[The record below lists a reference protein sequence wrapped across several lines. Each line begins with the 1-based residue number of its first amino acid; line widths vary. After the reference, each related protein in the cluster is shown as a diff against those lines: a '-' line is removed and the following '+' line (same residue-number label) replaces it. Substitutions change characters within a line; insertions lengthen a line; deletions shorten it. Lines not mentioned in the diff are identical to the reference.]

1 MVSRISFNHSNNTEV
16 THVKMD
22 ALLSRKGSLI
32 LTLTLSILY
41 LKIWVIMFFS
51 IDKSGHLRKVKSWL
65 SPLMFFPSSYFEDLK
80 LNNPP
85 GI

>member
-51 IDKSGHLRKVKSWL
+51 IDKSGHLRKAKSWL
-65 SPLMFFPSSYFEDLK
+65 FSFNVLSFQLFRGFKIE
-80 LNNPP
+80 
-85 GI
+85 